1 MDRLNSVDDSKQI
14 LRELAQL
21 TDLSI
26 DVNNETHDQDND
38 YEVVTVGSESETEGW
53 SHSMFI
59 LRFYL
64 TKS

>member
-1 MDRLNSVDDSKQI
+1 MDRLNFVDDSKQI

-38 YEVVTVGSESETEGW
+38 YEVVTVGSESETEG
-53 SHSMFI
+53 
-59 LRFYL
+59 
-64 TKS
+64 